1 MPDDPREPYGRLVN
15 DTRRAFAAEQVEVD
29 SEGRRRQFHVAEWDD
44 RAPSQRELD
53 CRISSVIAEIVRAEV
68 RGRFGY
74 ALREHYLM
82 NVICDPE
89 RKMDNPVCGCSRV
102 FLGWHPSI
110 GEAREAWIS
119 HVMDVVS
126 GDE

>member
-1 MPDDPREPYGRLVN
+1 VADDDCIAAVLAADLEWARTAGAVAWQTLSDERA
-15 DTRRAFAAEQVEVD
+15 RRIAGAVAAK
-29 SEGRRRQFHVAEWDD
+29 
-44 RAPSQRELD
+44 
-53 CRISSVIAEIVRAEV
+53 V
-68 RGRFGY
+68 RGRFGEV
-74 ALREHYLM
+74 LRDHYLM

-110 GEAREAWIS
+110 GAARDAWIG

-126 GDE
+126 GNE